1 MRLITGLLT
10 LPIFIAVVIFILQN
24 RMQVTISFWPLD
36 AEATMPV
43 SVLSL
48 GLLIVGFVMGSVM
61 TGAAVF
67 RSSWQARR
75 LRGEVAKLQAQL
87 KEKDNAPLPCE
98 PTILYKGRYQTV
110 STLEKQAPRSWWS
123 RLWRKG

>member
-1 MRLITGLLT
+1 MRLLTWFLT
-10 LPIFIAVVIFILQN
+10 LPLFVAVVVFILQN

-48 GLLIVGFVMGSVM
+48 GLLIVGFVMGSLM
-61 TGAAVF
+61 TGVAVF
-67 RSSWQARR
+67 RSGWQARR
-75 LRGEVAKLQAQL
+75 LRGEVAKLQEQL
-87 KEKDNAPLPCE
+87 KEKDRAPLPCE

-110 STLEKQAPRSWWS
+110 STLEKTAPRSWWS
-123 RLWRKG
+123 RLWKKG